1 MVTAVASNRVGA
13 LLRDWRRRR
22 RLSQMEL
29 ALEAGV
35 STRHLS
41 FVETGRSRPSA
52 EMVLHLAERLDV
64 PLRERNDLL
73 LAAGFAPQYASR
85 SFEDPALREVRD
97 AVSRVLAAHE
107 PYPAIAVDRYWNLV
121 ASNAALGPFLEGVA
135 PELLVP
141 PVNTMR
147 LALHPEGV
155 APRIV
160 NLGEY
165 RADLIGRLDRA
176 ARVTGDPELAALR
189 EEMLRYPG
197 PDAPPAPSPSTPAV
211 AVGLRLAP
219 PPGQDAPELNFFSTI
234 TTFGTAVDVTVSE
247 LALEAFFPADAA
259 TAAWLR
265 RGVPSDGSSAPIR

>member
-1 MVTAVASNRVGA
+1 MVTITDNRTHRVGRVGP
-13 LLRDWRRRR
+13 LLRDWRQRRR
-22 RLSQMEL
+22 MSQMEL

-64 PLRERNDLL
+64 PLRERNELL
-73 LAAGFAPQYASR
+73 LAAGFAPQYSAR
-85 SFEDPALREVRD
+85 DFDDPALREVRD

-121 ASNAALGPFLEGVA
+121 ASNEALGPILEGVA

-141 PVNTMR
+141 PVNTIR
-147 LALHPEGV
+147 LALHPDGV
-155 APRIV
+155 APRIL

-165 RADLIGRLDRA
+165 RADLVDRLDRA
-176 ARVTGDPELAALR
+176 ARLTGDPLLTELY
-189 EEMLRYPG
+189 EEMLGYPG
-197 PDAPPAPSPSTPAV
+197 PELGGQSPVDAAVTVGLQLAPAPGS
-211 AVGLRLAP
+211 
-219 PPGQDAPELNFFSTI
+219 DAPELSFFSTI

-247 LALEAFFPADAA
+247 LAVEAFFPADDQTA
-259 TAAWLR
+259 TYLR
-265 RGVPSDGSSAPIR
+265 G

>member
-1 MVTAVASNRVGA
+1 MVTIAETPVPTPHPLHHRVGP
-13 LLRDWRRRR
+13 LLRDWRQRRR
-22 RLSQMEL
+22 MSQMEL

-64 PLRERNDLL
+64 PLRERNELL
-73 LAAGFAPQYASR
+73 LAAGFAPQYSAR
-85 SFEDPALREVRD
+85 DFDDPALREVRD

-121 ASNAALGPFLEGVA
+121 ASNEALGPFLESVS

-141 PVNTMR
+141 PVNTIR

-155 APRIV
+155 APRIL

-165 RADLIGRLDRA
+165 RADLVERLDRA
-176 ARVTGDPELAALR
+176 ARLTGDPLLAELH
-189 EEMLRYPG
+189 EEMLGYPG
-197 PDAPPAPSPSTPAV
+197 PEPPAGGWHPSPRAAV
-211 AVGLRLAP
+211 TVGLRLAP
-219 PPGQDAPELNFFSTI
+219 APGSDAPELSFFSTI

-247 LALEAFFPADAA
+247 LAVEAFFPADTV
-259 TAAWLR
+259 TADYLR
-265 RGVPSDGSSAPIR
+265 S

>member
-1 MVTAVASNRVGA
+1 MVTVAENRTVRVGP
-13 LLRDWRRRR
+13 LLRDWRQRRR
-22 RLSQMEL
+22 MSQMEL

-64 PLRERNDLL
+64 PLRERNELL
-73 LAAGFAPQYASR
+73 LAAGFAPRYSAR
-85 SFEDPALREVRD
+85 DFDDPALREVRD

-121 ASNAALGPFLEGVA
+121 ASNEALGPLLEGVA
-135 PELLVP
+135 PDLLVP
-141 PVNTMR
+141 PVNTIR
-147 LALHPEGV
+147 LALHPNGV

-165 RADLIGRLDRA
+165 RADLIDRLDRA
-176 ARVTGDPELAALR
+176 ARLTGDPLLAELH
-189 EEMLRYPG
+189 EEMLGYPG
-197 PDAPPAPSPSTPAV
+197 PAGPSVPVDAAVTVGLELVPAPGSDAPTLS
-211 AVGLRLAP
+211 
-219 PPGQDAPELNFFSTI
+219 FFSTI

-247 LALEAFFPADAA
+247 LAVEAFFPADPV
-259 TAAWLR
+259 TADYLR
-265 RGVPSDGSSAPIR
+265 G

>member
-1 MVTAVASNRVGA
+1 MVTIAEKSTVRVGP
-13 LLRDWRRRR
+13 LLRDWRQRRR
-22 RLSQMEL
+22 MSQMEL

-64 PLRERNDLL
+64 PLRERNELL
-73 LAAGFAPQYASR
+73 LAAGFAPQYSAR
-85 SFEDPALREVRD
+85 DLDDPALREVRD

-121 ASNAALGPFLEGVA
+121 ASNEALGPFLEGVA
-135 PELLVP
+135 PGLLVP
-141 PVNTMR
+141 PVNTIR

-155 APRIV
+155 APRIL

-165 RADLIGRLDRA
+165 RADLVDRLHRA
-176 ARVTGDPELAALR
+176 ARLTGDPLLADLH
-189 EEMLRYPG
+189 EEMLGYPG
-197 PDAPPAPSPSTPAV
+197 PDATGAPIDAAVTVGLQLAPAPGS
-211 AVGLRLAP
+211 
-219 PPGQDAPELNFFSTI
+219 DAPELSFFSTI

-247 LALEAFFPADAA
+247 LAVEAFFPADDQ
-259 TAAWLR
+259 TAAYLR
-265 RGVPSDGSSAPIR
+265 G